1 MSPGKERPMK
11 NLQQMASVLVLAG
24 LLTVPVAADAVNA
37 TYRYD
42 NLNRLVGVT
51 YDNGMSIGYSY
62 DATGNIT
69 RIARGTG
76 GVDVIPPVVTAFG
89 LPAASTSLTVP
100 VSAFSATD
108 NLAVTGYC
116 VAATDSATGCSWSAS
131 PPISY
136 SFAPATAN
144 GSTTLYAFAKDAA
157 GNISASYAAE
167 TWLNVPQQRLT
178 VTIQGLYGGG
188 GSVTSTPG
196 GIACPSGICTADFA
210 SGTDVTLIPAAN
222 ISSVFTGWSGNCSGT
237 SNCMVSMT
245 TDRSATAGFSL
256 VPKARVGGIPYG
268 SLTSAY
274 AAVTGGGTLEAQ
286 ALTFSENLVLDQSTS
301 FTLKGGYASDYFS
314 RNGYTTL
321 DGKLTVGAG
330 TITLDRLIIK

>member
-1 MSPGKERPMK
+1 M
-11 NLQQMASVLVLAG
+11 
-24 LLTVPVAADAVNA
+24 T
-37 TYRYD
+37 
-42 NLNRLVGVT
+42 GVQT
-51 YDNGMSIGYSY
+51 C
-62 DATGNIT
+62 A
-69 RIARGTG
+69 
-76 GVDVIPPVVTAFG
+76 
-89 LPAASTSLTVP
+89 LPI
-100 VSAFSATD
+100 
-108 NLAVTGYC
+108 C
-116 VAATDSATGCSWSAS
+116 
-131 PPISY
+131 
-136 SFAPATAN
+136 FAPATAN

-196 GIACPSGICTADFA
+196 GIACPSGTCTADFA